1 MCIRL
6 CTFVCRRGR
15 TFLLRRAE
23 ILIFARAVIVSSGFE
38 HLMEHSESTEDRPL
52 PDNLAHR
59 EMSTI
64 QGNLHFFLVC
74 VCVRVFFLSL
84 LFLLFD
90 RALAAPRRASPFP
103 SCAAPF
109 CCCFQVAGRAFD
121 FV

>member
-1 MCIRL
+1 MVNSYD
-6 CTFVCRRGR
+6 FRG
-15 TFLLRRAE
+15 
-23 ILIFARAVIVSSGFE
+23 VIVSSGFE
-38 HLMEHSESTEDRPL
+38 HLMEHSESTEDKR
-52 PDNLAHR
+52 LASQASSR
-59 EMSTI
+59 QFGTPRDEYNPRKFI
-64 QGNLHFFLVC
+64 FFYFYFIFSFFGVC

-109 CCCFQVAGRAFD
+109 RCCFQVAGRAFD

>member
-1 MCIRL
+1 MNLI
-6 CTFVCRRGR
+6 
-15 TFLLRRAE
+15 LRRAE

-38 HLMEHSESTEDRPL
+38 HHMEHGESTEDKR
-52 PDNLAHR
+52 LASQASSR
-59 EMSTI
+59 QFGTPRDEYNPRKFT
-64 QGNLHFFLVC
+64 FFLVC

-109 CCCFQVAGRAFD
+109 RCCFQVAGRAFD